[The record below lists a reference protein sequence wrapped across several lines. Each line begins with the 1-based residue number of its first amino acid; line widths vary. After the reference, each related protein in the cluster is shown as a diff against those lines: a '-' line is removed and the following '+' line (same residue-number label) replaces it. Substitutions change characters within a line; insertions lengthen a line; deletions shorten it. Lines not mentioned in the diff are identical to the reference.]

1 MTDVLSLAPDRVAAL
16 LRKERITL
24 AWAVLDNGKVRV
36 SHDVL
41 APLVQYFEDPRSG
54 FSKHEAVFLRPHAE
68 LDLLLGAF
76 VHDTTRGAGAGGT
89 RLWAYDDLRSYLRDG
104 LRLAQGM
111 TRKNSLAGL
120 FWGGGKGVIGMGPGG
135 KLEDRAQ
142 RDAAFNAYGDMMTA
156 LRGCYVTAEDVG
168 VFTRDIAAI
177 HARTRFV
184 TCIPSEIG
192 GSGDPSPSTAR
203 GVIAGMQAALAYR
216 KLGTL
221 ADKTIVVQGIGNVGG
236 PLLSLLFEHGVKK
249 VIASDVSETLIDKR
263 RRELAGKPL
272 ELRLLA
278 RGDSSILTT
287 PCDILAPCA
296 LGAVI
301 NADTI
306 PQLQTKIVC
315 GAANNQLDDP
325 TRDGRA
331 LRERGITYVPDFL
344 TNRMGIVNCANE
356 QYGYVTPDPA
366 IERHFGNEFRY
377 SIPTITHEVLTR
389 AERDGVPEGDAA
401 IALADELA
409 REPHPIFPGR
419 SRAIIEALTRA

>member
-1 MTDVLSLAPDRVAAL
+1 MTDLLSLAPDRVAAM
-16 LRKERITL
+16 LRKERVAL
-24 AWAVLDNGKVRV
+24 AWAVLDGDRVRV
-36 SHDVL
+36 SHDFL
-41 APLVQYFEDPRSG
+41 EPLVGFFADSRSG
-54 FSKHEAVFLRPHAE
+54 FSRHEAVFLRPHAE

-104 LRLAQGM
+104 LRLSQGM
-111 TRKNSLAGL
+111 TRKNALAGL

-142 RDAAFNAYGDMMTA
+142 RDSVFNAYGDMMTA

-177 HARTRFV
+177 YARSRFV
-184 TCIPSEIG
+184 TCIPPEIG
-192 GSGDPSPSTAR
+192 GSGDPSPHTAR
-203 GVIAGMQAALAYR
+203 GVIAGMQGALAYR
-216 KLGTL
+216 KMGTL
-221 ADKTIVVQGIGNVGG
+221 AGKTVVVQGVGNVGG
-236 PLLSLLFEHGVKK
+236 PLLSLLFEHGVAK
-249 VIASDVSETLIDKR
+249 VVASDVSETLIDKR
-263 RRELAGKPL
+263 RRELAGKPI

-278 RGDSSILTT
+278 RGDQSVLATE
-287 PCDILAPCA
+287 CDILAPCA
-296 LGAVI
+296 LGAI
-301 NADTI
+301 IDAKTI
-306 PQLQTKIVC
+306 PLLRTKIIC

-366 IERHFGNEFRY
+366 IERHFGTDFRY
-377 SIPTITHEVLTR
+377 SIPNITSEVLTR
-389 AERDGVPEGDAA
+389 AERDGIPEGDAA
-401 IALADELA
+401 CALADELA

-419 SRAIIEALTRA
+419 SRAIIQALTRP

>member
-1 MTDVLSLAPDRVAAL
+1 MTDVLSLAPDRVAAM
-16 LRKERITL
+16 LREKRINL
-24 AWAVLDNGKVRV
+24 AWAVREGGHVRV
-36 SHDVL
+36 SHEVL
-41 APLVQYFEDPRSG
+41 APLIGFFADPRSG
-54 FSKHEAVFLRPHAE
+54 FSGHEAVFLRPHAE

-89 RLWAYDDLRSYLRDG
+89 RLWGYDDLRGYLRDG
-104 LRLAQGM
+104 LRLSQGM
-111 TRKNSLAGL
+111 TRKNALAGL

-135 KLEDRAQ
+135 KLDDRAK
-142 RDAAFNAYGDMMTA
+142 RDSAFNAYGDLMTA

-177 HARTRFV
+177 YARSRFV
-184 TCIPSEIG
+184 TCIPPEMG
-192 GSGDPSPSTAR
+192 GSGDPSPHTAR

-216 KLGTL
+216 KMGTL
-221 ADKTIVVQGIGNVGG
+221 AGKTVVVQGVGNVGG
-236 PLLSLLFEHGVKK
+236 PLLSLLFEHGVAK
-249 VIASDVSETLIDKR
+249 VIASDVSDALVEKR
-263 RRELAGKPL
+263 RHELAGKPL

-278 RGDSSILTT
+278 RGDQSVLST

-301 NADTI
+301 DATTI
-306 PQLQTKIVC
+306 PLLQTKIIC

-325 TRDGRA
+325 DRDGRA

-366 IERHFGNEFRY
+366 IERHFGTEFRY
-377 SIPTITHEVLTR
+377 AIPVITREVLMR
-389 AERDGVPEGDAA
+389 AERDGISEGEAA
-401 IALADELA
+401 VALADELA

-419 SRAIIEALTRA
+419 PRAIIEALTRA